1 MRQSAANSAVIPP
14 RLAGYPILGQA
25 LSFRKDPPA
34 LFMEAQRRHGDVVCF
49 RLGPRQVYLAVHPD
63 HVKRVLQ
70 DNVQNYPKSG
80 YSKLKPL
87 IGNGLLSNQGEPWR
101 RQRRLI
107 QPAFHA
113 EYLRTMAETMAAAT
127 QEVIVHWKASIA
139 RGQDVFNIESEMTRL
154 TLAIVSRTLF
164 STDVSEGAGNV
175 AKALRFVLRY
185 GTDRVGRFFAA
196 PHAIPTPKNLRYRR
210 ALHTLDEVVYGLIS
224 QRRKMVDDKR
234 DLLAMLLQARDAET
248 GEAMSEKQLRD
259 EVMTLLTAGHETTA
273 KALSWAFYLMD
284 RNPKAADE
292 LRRELVWVLRGKA
305 PTYDDLPNLTY
316 TKMFIQESMR
326 IFTPV
331 WGLARRVRE
340 DDTIGGFVIPKGS
353 RVIVSPYAT
362 HRHPKFWPN
371 PEHFDP
377 NRFTPEQ
384 SKGRPHYAYF
394 PFGGGPRKCIGA
406 HFAMMEAQIILSM
419 VAQEFR
425 LSLVPGHPVET
436 EAIFTLRPKNGIAM
450 NLAKLETTPR

>member
-1 MRQSAANSAVIPP
+1 MTGTIAARTVDPP
-14 RLAGYPILGQA
+14 RLTGYPMLGQA

-49 RLGPRQVYLAVHPD
+49 RLGPTQVYLVVHPK

-80 YSKLKPL
+80 YSKLEPL
-87 IGNGLLSNQGEPWR
+87 IGKGLLSNEGEPWR

-113 EYLRTMAETMAAAT
+113 EYLRTMAETMAGAT
-127 QEVIVHWKASIA
+127 QEVTAHWRASIR
-139 RGQDVFNIESEMTRL
+139 RGQNQFNIEAEMTRL
-154 TLAIVSRTLF
+154 TLGIVSRTLF

-185 GTDRVGRFFAA
+185 GTDRVGRFFTAS
-196 PHAIPTPKNLRYRR
+196 HNVPTPKNIRYRR
-210 ALHTLDEVVYGLIS
+210 ALKTLDEVVYDLIN
-224 QRRKMVDDKR
+224 QRRKMVDDR
-234 DLLAMLLQARDAET
+234 GDLLAMLLQARDEKT

-259 EVMTLLTAGHETTA
+259 EIMTLLTAGHETTA
-273 KALSWAFYLMD
+273 KALSWTFYLMD
-284 RNPKAADE
+284 RNPEATDQLKGE
-292 LRRELVWVLRGKA
+292 LARVLGGRV

-316 TKMFIQESMR
+316 TKMFVQESMR

-331 WGLARRVRE
+331 WGLARKVRE
-340 DDTIGGFVIPKGS
+340 DDTIGGFRIPKGS

-362 HRHPKFWPN
+362 HRHPEFWPN

-377 NRFTPEQ
+377 DRFTPEQ
-384 SKGRPHYAYF
+384 SKNRPHYAYF

-406 HFAMMEAQIILSM
+406 HFAMMEAQIILSI

-436 EAIFTLRPKNGIAM
+436 EAIFTLRPRNGMAM
-450 NLAKLETTPR
+450 NLAALEATSR